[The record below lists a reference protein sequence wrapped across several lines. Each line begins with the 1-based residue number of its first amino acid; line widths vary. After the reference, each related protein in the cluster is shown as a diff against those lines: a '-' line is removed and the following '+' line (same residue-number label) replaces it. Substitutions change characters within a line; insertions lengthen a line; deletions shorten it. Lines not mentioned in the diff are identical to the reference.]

1 MKMLMICILNIL
13 NKVQFVKTYKKA
25 LNKISDLLRL
35 KWTSWFLFIRVIPDK
50 KATQIFIKIMT
61 QYTYHHKILWLNKL
75 PKIIMHLKNLPVTL
89 TSLSLP
95 QSSNSLSHCALLPC
109 INCIL
114 FKRVELHT
122 GLRNGKSS
130 SLKCLGRTLIPWN
143 TLTIPFKINHPV
155 YLSNKRIPTIILL
168 GEIFQAMRSYEIPS
182 VYFQNLFFKFL
193 IL

>member
-1 MKMLMICILNIL
+1 MAKKFALLIFLIFSVRGRLEINAYSNLSSNTKNMKMLMICILNIL

-114 FKRVELHT
+114 FKSGVTHGST
-122 GLRNGKSS
+122 KW
-130 SLKCLGRTLIPWN
+130 K
-143 TLTIPFKINHPV
+143 
-155 YLSNKRIPTIILL
+155 
-168 GEIFQAMRSYEIPS
+168 
-182 VYFQNLFFKFL
+182 KF
-193 IL
+193 